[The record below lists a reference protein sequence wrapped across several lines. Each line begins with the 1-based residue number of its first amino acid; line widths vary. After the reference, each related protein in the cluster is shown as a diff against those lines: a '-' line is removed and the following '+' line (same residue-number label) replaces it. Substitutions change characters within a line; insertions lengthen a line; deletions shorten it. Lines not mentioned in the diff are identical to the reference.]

1 LKLIKLNAIDSTST
15 FLKEMATNSNLENY
29 TTVVAKAQTKGRGQR
44 ENSWASEPYKNL
56 TSSVFIRDLDLE
68 ITNQKYFNF
77 AICLAVYDVI
87 SKYIDNQL
95 FIKWPNDILSANQK
109 ICGILIENSISKSF
123 IKKSIVG
130 IGINVNQEEF
140 KDDLNR
146 VSSLTNITGKLYNLD
161 DLLIEVVNSIKNRVN
176 QLFEKN
182 YKNLE
187 LDYLNV
193 LYKKNTPS
201 MFKTTENVLFMGKII
216 GISSSGKLQVELED
230 ETLKEFGIKEISFA

>member
-1 LKLIKLNAIDSTST
+1 LNLIKLNAIDSTSS
-15 FLKEMATNSNLENY
+15 FLKEMAKNSTLKNY
-29 TTVVAKAQTKGRGQR
+29 TVVVAKDQTKGRGQR
-44 ENSWASEPYKNL
+44 ESSWSSEPYKNL
-56 TSSVFIRDLDLE
+56 TFSVFISDLDLQ
-68 ITNQKYFNF
+68 ITHQKYFNF

-109 ICGILIENSISKSF
+109 ICGILIENSISQGF
-123 IKKSIVG
+123 IQKSIVG

-140 KDDLNR
+140 RDDLNK

-161 DLLIEVVNSIKNRVN
+161 DLLIEVVNSIKIRVK
-176 QLFEKN
+176 QVVQKD

-187 LDYLNV
+187 ADYLNA

-201 MFKTTENVLFMGKII
+201 MFRTTKNVLFMGKII
-216 GISSSGKLQVELED
+216 GISSSGNLQVELED
-230 ETLKEFGIKEISFA
+230 ERVKEFGIKEISFA

>member
-1 LKLIKLNAIDSTST
+1 
-15 FLKEMATNSNLENY
+15 MVTNSNLENY

-44 ENSWASEPYKNL
+44 ESSWTSEPYKNL
-56 TSSVFIRDLDLE
+56 TSSVFIRDLDLQ

-109 ICGILIENSISKSF
+109 ICGILIENSISKGF
-123 IKKSIVG
+123 IQKSIVG
-130 IGINVNQEEF
+130 IGINVNQEKF
-140 KDDLNR
+140 QDDLNK
-146 VSSLTNITGKLYNLD
+146 VSSLKNITGKSYNLD
-161 DLLIEVVNSIKNRVN
+161 DLLIKVVNSIKARVIQVIN
-176 QLFEKN
+176 KD

-216 GISSSGKLQVELED
+216 GISSSGNLQVELED